1 MLTSAGMFD
10 IIYWESGK
18 HNREDYTTKK
28 HIGHHDPYILMSKER
43 ALGLSKGVSVY
54 KNRKT

>member
-1 MLTSAGMFD
+1 MFD